1 MTSTEV
7 ARIGTNANVTAVTY
21 SHDQVELIKRTIA
34 KGATDDELK
43 LFIAQC
49 QRTGLDPFARQIYA
63 VKRWDSRESR
73 EVMAIQ
79 VSIDGF
85 RLIAERTG
93 RYAGQL
99 GPLWCG
105 QDGEWRD
112 VWVSSEHP
120 VAAKVGVLRSDFDQ
134 PLWAVA
140 RWSSYVQTK
149 KDGKPT
155 SMWERMDDVM
165 LAKCAESL
173 ALRRAFPQE
182 LAGLYTADEMD
193 QSSPPPP
200 PPPPPPVELADDE
213 DRSAL
218 GHRVEALDDEHRAAF
233 TARWMEEHL
242 PPVRHPDFN
251 KAHVAAANA
260 MLDVIEDEATR
271 TYDRRR
277 KHVNAKMGEAGIKGD
292 DARHEFVRLAT
303 NGETESTKRLSQEQL
318 DAIIA
323 LCAEE
328 LAERSA

>member
-1 MTSTEV
+1 MTTTDI
-7 ARIGTNANVTAVTY
+7 ARIGANVTAVTY

-34 KGATDDELK
+34 KGSTDDELK

-105 QDGEWRD
+105 ADGEWRD

-120 VAAKVGVLRSDFDQ
+120 VAAKVGVMRSDFAQ

-173 ALRRAFPQE
+173 ALRRAFPHE

-193 QSSPPPP
+193 QATPPPAV
-200 PPPPPPVELADDE
+200 PVELADDD
-213 DRSAL
+213 DRATL
-218 GHRVEALDDEHRAAF
+218 HTRVEALDDEHREMF
-233 TARWMEEHL
+233 GARWISGGL
-242 PPVRHPDFN
+242 PPARHADFN
-251 KAHVAAANA
+251 KAHVAAAA
-260 MLDVIEDEATR
+260 SMLDDIEAQAGA

-277 KHVNAKMGEAGIKGD
+277 KHVNAKMGEVGIKGD

-303 NGETESTKRLSQEQL
+303 NGETESTKRLTQAQV

-323 LCAEE
+323 MCAEE
-328 LAERSA
+328 QAAAAS

>member
-1 MTSTEV
+1 MTTTEI
-7 ARIGTNANVTAVTY
+7 ARIGTNVAAVTY
-21 SHDQVELIKRTIA
+21 STDQIDLIKRTIA
-34 KGATDDELK
+34 KGASDDELK

-120 VAAKVGVLRSDFDQ
+120 VAAKVGVLRSDFEQ

-182 LAGLYTADEMD
+182 LAGLYTADEMG
-193 QSSPPPP
+193 QATPPAPP
-200 PPPPPPVELADDE
+200 APAVDLADDD
-213 DRSAL
+213 DRQAL
-218 GHRVEALDDEHRAAF
+218 ADRIEALDDEHRRMFGAQWIDAG
-233 TARWMEEHL
+233 L
-242 PPVRHPDFN
+242 PPAGHPDFN
-251 KAHVAAANA
+251 KAHVAAADS
-260 MLDVIEDEATR
+260 MLDRIEEAATQ

-292 DARHEFVRLAT
+292 DGRHEFVRLAT
-303 NGETESTKRLSQEQL
+303 NGDTESTRRLTQGQV

-323 LCAEE
+323 MCVEE
-328 LAERSA
+328 QAAAAS